1 MKNNKIQIFVIGAM
15 GVVVFVL
22 VFFGIVLTRNA
33 GKSKKTINTESAAKV
48 IERYVKNIGPRQA
61 EVIKS
66 PVELANSRVDEL
78 PDIDRKSVV

>member
-33 GKSKKTINTESAAKV
+33 GK
-48 IERYVKNIGPRQA
+48 
-61 EVIKS
+61 
-66 PVELANSRVDEL
+66 
-78 PDIDRKSVV
+78 